1 MSFLVNY
8 FKGSIWT
15 ILSFTFVILL
25 ILVPLASFLSYSFFT
40 VEGLEINHELS
51 LSNYKEF
58 LFGEIY
64 IRTLFRT
71 IFLALIVMFSC
82 ILLGYPVAYF
92 LARYAGRFKYAILL
106 MLITPL
112 FMSYIIKIYMMR
124 SILGYSG
131 LINKVLKMLNIIDKP
146 LEFFLWNQNSVII
159 TLVIILLPLIIIPTF
174 TSLEKIPKNIV
185 EASFDLGCK
194 PFQAFRYVIFPI
206 GFPGLVVGSIFVF
219 ILALGDFVTPQL
231 VGGTSGFTFGKII
244 YSNFGLAFNWP
255 FGAALA
261 SILLFISVLIILL
274 TNHLT
279 NKSKS

>member
-40 VEGLEINHELS
+40 VEGLEINHDLS

-58 LFGEIY
+58 LIGEIY
-64 IRTLFRT
+64 INTLLRTVL
-71 IFLALIVMFSC
+71 LALIVMFTC

-106 MLITPL
+106 MLIIPL

-194 PFQAFRYVIFPI
+194 PFQAFKYVIFPI

-261 SILLFISVLIILL
+261 SVLLLISVIIILL
-274 TNHLT
+274 TNYLT

>member
-1 MSFLVNY
+1 MNFLINY
-8 FKGSIWT
+8 FKSSIWT
-15 ILSFTFVILL
+15 FLSFTVVILL
-25 ILVPLASFLSYSFFT
+25 ILIPLASFLSYSFFT
-40 VEGLEINHELS
+40 VDGLEINHQLS
-51 LSNYKEF
+51 LANYKEF
-58 LFGEIY
+58 LVGKIY
-64 IRTLFRT
+64 INTLVRT

-82 ILLGYPVAYF
+82 IFLGYPVAYF
-92 LARYAGRFKYAILL
+92 LARYAGRFKYVILL
-106 MLITPL
+106 MLIIPL

-124 SILGYSG
+124 AILGYAG
-131 LINKVLKMLNIIDKP
+131 LINKVLKMFDLIEKP
-146 LEFFLWNQNSVII
+146 LDFFLWNQNSDII

-174 TSLEKIPKNIV
+174 TSLEKIPINII

-219 ILALGDFVTPQL
+219 ILALGDFITPQL

-261 SILLFISVLIILL
+261 SILLFISVIIILL
-274 TNHLT
+274 TNYLT
-279 NKSKS
+279 NKLK